1 MKKSFIYIILVIIV
15 LLSTSCAGRKEGA
28 GQEETVSGDDVT
40 YEAVKTLEAP
50 AGTLYWYRAKGSKIY
65 VTAISVTRGEQSQ
78 AKALTG
84 SPADLEQ
91 LSASKESKVT
101 SIYRI
106 DEEGEN
112 MKALALPPNLPDV
125 MEMMGMLDFDDAEN
139 IYYMYEDTPGHR
151 VMVKCSPDSAELAR
165 TDRDGAFDISGED
178 IHTNFCVTPEG
189 TVVLY
194 GRNNVYLLDA
204 NLALSETVS
213 VKKGELYGITLSKT
227 GEILCLLSNVSA
239 GDTTCRIAVLDMAK
253 KELGQYCKSPV
264 ETVDAF
270 FSGIGDYD
278 LYYSDGYGMFG
289 YDMENETGRKL
300 FDYAL
305 SGSASD
311 IIPLQNGN
319 FFGEME
325 REGDTGTLAIYQKKE
340 MNGNPQ
346 KAMLVFATLGNNSE
360 LTDIVYQ
367 FNKEQS
373 EIEIVIKDYAGS
385 VERMNTDII
394 AGNAPDIYDLQDFS
408 VMQYVKNG
416 YLEELTPYYEAD
428 PSLGVEDLLSSVVEA
443 MKTAG
448 GLYYVAD
455 GFDVLSLAAKTSDV
469 GKDSGW
475 SYAEMEDVL
484 RGKDSNAKFFYIDEK
499 SLLLQ
504 MILGCET
511 SDFVDMKTGTCSF
524 DSEDFK
530 TLLETCNARGVN
542 EEEFHWEKGEAEL
555 LQSGEVLFRYATS
568 DIDDFKETLAAFSE
582 DVNFIGYPCSDRK
595 GNYVSFTS
603 RLGMSSASA
612 YKEEA
617 WEFLRYFM
625 SKEYQGSVM
634 SMMHLPTRKDC
645 FDLWMEAQMAEE
657 DYTNEM
663 GRKIL
668 VNRYTADIDGMPYE
682 VAPLT
687 KEQAAQYVDMVNRAV
702 KPAGW
707 DSHIMEI
714 VMEEAGAYFA
724 GDKSVED
731 VVNIIQKRV
740 EIYVSESL

>member
-1 MKKSFIYIILVIIV
+1 MKKLFIYIILIIIAMF
-15 LLSTSCAGRKEGA
+15 STSCADRKDCA

-40 YEAVKTLEAP
+40 FEIVKTPEVP
-50 AGTLYWYRAKGSKIY
+50 SGTLYWYRAKDSKIY
-65 VTAISVTRGEQSQ
+65 VSVISVTRGEQLQ
-78 AKALTG
+78 AEALTG

-91 LSASKESKVT
+91 LSASKESKVIG
-101 SIYRI
+101 IYRF

-112 MKALALPPNLPDV
+112 METLVMPPNLPDV
-125 MEMMGMLDFDDAEN
+125 MDMAGTFDFDDAGN
-139 IYYMYEDTPGHR
+139 IYYMYEDTPEHR
-151 VMVKCSPDSAELAR
+151 VMVKCSSDGTESAR
-165 TDRDGAFDISGED
+165 TDRDGGFDVSCED
-178 IHTNFCVTPEG
+178 INTNFCVTADG

-194 GRNNVYLLDA
+194 SRSTVYLLDE
-204 NLALSETVS
+204 NLVLSGTVS
-213 VKKGELYGITLSKT
+213 VKKGEIYGITLSKT
-227 GEILCLLSNVSA
+227 GGLLCLLSNVSA
-239 GDTTCRIAVLDMAK
+239 DDTTCRIAALDMEK
-253 KELGQYCKSPV
+253 KELGQYRRSPV
-264 ETVDAF
+264 EMMDTF
-270 FSGIGDYD
+270 FPGIGDYD
-278 LYYSDGYGMFG
+278 LYYSDGYGVFG

-305 SGSASD
+305 SKSGGD

-319 FFGEME
+319 FFGET
-325 REGDTGTLAIYQKKE
+325 EGDTGTLVVYQKKE
-340 MNGNPQ
+340 VDERSQ
-346 KAMLVFATLGNNSE
+346 KKMLTFVTLGNNKE
-360 LTDIVYQ
+360 ITDIIFQ

-373 EIEIVIKDYAGS
+373 DIEIVIKDYAGS
-385 VERMNTDII
+385 GERMNADII
-394 AGNAPDIYDLQDFS
+394 AGNVPDIYDLQELP

-428 PSLGVEDLLSSVVEA
+428 ESLDVEDLLPSVVEA
-443 MKTAG
+443 METVG
-448 GLYYVAD
+448 GLYYVSD
-455 GFDVLSLAAKTSDV
+455 SFDVISLAAKTSDV
-469 GKDSGW
+469 GTDSGW
-475 SYAEMEDVL
+475 SYVEMENVL

-504 MILGCET
+504 MILGCEA

-530 TLLETCNARGVN
+530 ILLETCNARGVD
-542 EEEFHWEKGEAEL
+542 EDGFHWNKGEAEL
-555 LQSGEVLFRYATS
+555 LRSGEVLFRYATS

-582 DVNFIGYPCSDRK
+582 NINFIGYPCSDRK

-603 RLGMSSASA
+603 RLGISSKSD

-617 WEFLRYFM
+617 WEFLRYLM
-625 SKEYQGSVM
+625 SKEYQGSIM

-645 FDLWMEAQMAEE
+645 FDLWMEAQMAEK

-663 GRKIL
+663 GRKIF
-668 VNRYTADIDGMPYE
+668 VNRYTADIDGMPYK

-687 KEQAAQYVDMVNRAV
+687 KEQAVQYVDMVNRAV
-702 KPAGW
+702 KPAEW

-714 VMEEAGAYFA
+714 VLEEAGAYFA

-740 EIYVSESL
+740 GIYISESL